1 MNNTNY
7 DNFIGKEI
15 RLARKEA
22 NLTQVE
28 VAQAMGTNQSAVG
41 QMERGEVAIS
51 HRCICTIAE
60 LLGVEPLS
68 IDPQFN
74 NKNRFGK
81 RRVDFA
87 KSNFIY
93 VLYNPTIEWSKL
105 GVSNDPQ
112 TRSKA
117 LSNATSSPGHF
128 DLIKY
133 WDVGPDALNL
143 ETETLTNLA
152 VNGHNVDGELV
163 KCSYQTV
170 IDAVQSLIDSNN
182 TQS

>member
-1 MNNTNY
+1 MNTNY
-7 DNFIGKEI
+7 DRYVGNNI
-15 RLARKEA
+15 RLLRKKL
-22 NLTQVE
+22 NLTQTQ
-28 VAQAMGTNQSAVG
+28 VADAMGTTQGAVG
-41 QMERGEVAIS
+41 QMERGDAPIS
-51 HRCICTIAE
+51 HRLICTASDLMGIT
-60 LLGVEPLS
+60 PS
-68 IDPQFN
+68 TIDPQFY
-74 NKNRFGK
+74 NKDRFGK

-105 GVSNDPQ
+105 GVSNDPL

-152 VNGHNVDGELV
+152 VKGHNVDGELV
-163 KCSYQTV
+163 KCASQTV

-182 TQS
+182 T

>member
-7 DNFIGKEI
+7 DNFIGKKI
-15 RLARKEA
+15 RLIRKEA

-28 VAQAMGTNQSAVG
+28 VAQAMGTNQSAVS
-41 QMERGEVAIS
+41 QMERGAAPIS
-51 HRCICTIAE
+51 HCLICTVAE
-60 LLGVEPLS
+60 LVGAEPLR
-68 IDPQFN
+68 IDAKFN
-74 NKNRFGK
+74 NKFRFSK

-112 TRSKA
+112 NRSKA

-133 WDVGPDALNL
+133 WDVGPDALTL
-143 ETETLTNLA
+143 ETETLSNLA
-152 VNGHNVDGELV
+152 VKGHNVDGELV
-163 KCSYQTV
+163 KCSSQTV

-182 TQS
+182 T